1 MGSDVKKA
9 WGAQGRDDMLWF
21 DPEDVVLVED
31 ESHPL
36 WDERMKLPLDEASV
50 VNVMTIGILEPIL
63 VRKNGEDE
71 QGNPI
76 VEVVDGRQRVRWALE
91 ANKRLRKSG
100 KEPLR
105 VPAVRK
111 RGDDSDLMGVMIST
125 NEIRRADDSMTR
137 ARKVKRY
144 LDLGRS
150 EEDAAIRFGKSS
162 ATIKNLLT
170 LLDATGVVQKAIEDG
185 KLSIQAGK
193 RIAVLPKEEQGAALE
208 EVLKVGGGAAAVEKA
223 DKIRGPKRGRSRKRS
238 VKTRAQI
245 KEFRELL
252 GASKAEAAAV
262 GAAVLGWV
270 LGDDDAITPYR
281 ALVNKAEDVS

>member
-1 MGSDVKKA
+1 MGSDVTKA

-21 DPEDVVLVED
+21 DPEELVLVTD
-31 ESHPL
+31 ETHPL

-63 VRKNGEDE
+63 VRKNGHDE
-71 QGNPI
+71 SGKPI
-76 VEVVDGRQRVRWALE
+76 VEVVDGRQRVRWARE
-91 ANKRLRKSG
+91 ANKRLTKAG

-111 RGDDSDLMGVMIST
+111 RGEDGDLLGMMIST

-144 LDLGRS
+144 LDMGRT
-150 EEDAAIRFGKSS
+150 EEDAANRFGKSI

-170 LLDATGVVQKAIEDG
+170 LLDASPPVQKAIEDG

-193 RIAVLPKEEQGAALE
+193 RIAVLPKEEQGAALD
-208 EVLKVGGGAAAVEKA
+208 EVLKAGGGAAAVEKA
-223 DKIRGPKRGRSRKRS
+223 DKIRGPKRGRSRTRS

-245 KEFRELL
+245 KEYRELL
-252 GASKAEAAAV
+252 DTSKSENAKIA
-262 GAAVLGWV
+262 AAVLGWV
-270 LGDDDAITPYR
+270 LGDDEAIAPYR